1 MPTTQR
7 IAFTALF
14 IAMGLLLPIL
24 FHMIGS
30 GPVFLPMH
38 IPILLAG
45 FLVGPGVG
53 LTAGLITPGLSSILT
68 GMPLLPQAVGMTFE
82 LATFGFLAGLLYRQL
97 NKPLLWSLIM
107 SMLGG
112 RIVYGL
118 LGALVLPLFGMD
130 RIPMWA
136 PLTVGVATGWPG
148 ILIQIVVV
156 PAIVSIA
163 ERLPVFAIRSRGN
176 WQ

>member
-1 MPTTQR
+1 MSTAQR

-45 FLVGPGVG
+45 FLAGPGVG

-68 GMPLLPQAVGMTFE
+68 GMPLLPQAVAMTFE
-82 LATFGFLAGLLYRQL
+82 LGAFGFFAGYLYRQL
-97 NKPLLWSLIM
+97 NKPLVWSLIM

-112 RIVYGL
+112 RVIYGL

-130 RIPMWA
+130 SIPIWA

-148 ILIQIVVV
+148 ILIQLIIV
-156 PAIVSIA
+156 PAVVSIA
-163 ERLPVFAIRSRGN
+163 ERLPIFAIRTKGY